1 MRQAPQEAA
10 KSETAPKPKSRGGIN
25 GSSVKDRRAHSELLS
40 GFISKPVSLKR
51 AHNSTSA
58 GEGQGPRFIS
68 PREFD
73 ELFQKISGK
82 AAAVP
87 VEGPRHSKRRC
98 SSASFAEQPNCWTS
112 LVTKSQQK
120 PRSHNAPTAP
130 GISKGP
136 PFAPAVVSSPPL
148 PFWPRSHTD
157 TAPIGQEN
165 EIERKAEKYP
175 SQDLQRDEKIAS
187 QSLQE
192 EDQNVSILLQKK
204 QRKRREKRKAAF
216 LKRQKK
222 DKEVALATSRC
233 EQPRSHSAPPALA
246 NSIGPPLAPA
256 RAPTPPGYFRP
267 IHRSVSGIQQPN
279 ERILQLQLE
288 KQRKRREKRG
298 AAFWKRQEREKI
310 SAHITPEN
318 QQLKK
323 AASRLQVPIQT
334 QPIRR
339 EAADRTTHN
348 SEQIIYQLPREID
361 QPIAALEKDRNRDP
375 NLKISEEVEQKENRI
390 PANIQ
395 QKGKIQFTFHK
406 EDLAS
411 QSQQEGKRFARQILQ
426 NKDQVVKK
434 IKDQQE
440 NIQREK
446 EQLATQSILQ
456 EKLQIQDQ
464 SQQKAEQ
471 IVSENQDPSPN
482 ISEEVAQKENRVA
495 ARIQRKKKL
504 QFAFKKVLASYSPQ
518 KVKRL
523 GRQFLQAKDQIIEK
537 ILDKDEEILAQQR
550 EKEKLALQSPQGSKS
565 FASQILE
572 NKDQIVKKIEDQ
584 HEKIQR
590 EKEQLASQSHL
601 GNKNISDHILQ
612 ENLQNLTQI
621 QDQGQQKAEQIV
633 SENQDPSPNISEEVA
648 QKENRVAARTK
659 QKKKV
664 RFSDQILIKIID
676 EHEEI
681 LAQQREKEKPASQ
694 SQQESKSLAHE
705 ILENKD
711 QIVKKI
717 EDQQEKIQSEKEQ
730 LAPQSH
736 QGNNNISDHILQEK
750 LQNLTLIQDQGQPK
764 AEHIVSENQDPS
776 PNISEEVAQ
785 KENQIVSENQ
795 DPSANIS
802 EEVAQ
807 KENQVAA
814 KIVQKDKFQFASE
827 ISRQVVTSFQENGH
841 QIDSSFVRNIAN
853 IVTGVTGAEK
863 PNLAGPSN
871 GQQQQAAGNSIFV
884 AYVHIILKIID
895 RVCQIQKS
903 KPADPN
909 FNISGGALYL
919 MRRKLAYISH
929 ILIDKS
935 VEGTVTEENIA
946 VLGDIVKILKDTQ
959 KSKPFG
965 FEAKKEAEE
974 LRNTLYHEISMGF
987 EILRR
992 VRELITGWNKTKEGA
1007 PDTGDSGQGTESQN
1021 GAGRG
1026 GDHQTEGSNTA
1037 QKRRNQEDHPPV
1049 IKYQRVDNSFPRFI
1063 TNVPAE
1069 DQVHASKSMAGRER
1083 ENQQQGSKRL
1093 SVFNPPV
1100 YTQHRVRNDAPYI
1113 ANPFDGSDDEEPSQP
1128 RGFANAAGTS
1138 ARQPHMLYSD
1148 AVRLGQNGFPE
1159 ARVNGHSAHPVRRV
1173 PTQVERS
1180 ILTHEM
1186 ERSEHEQYLN
1196 LIHTVAH
1203 NDSVVNRFAKPVA
1216 PPLQRINNQ
1225 QPSWSSLLRG
1235 NQSRPLQQPQ
1245 PLLQPSSL
1253 GRQNS
1258 VSEYARLINSG
1269 ATQQGPVP
1277 APPQLM
1283 RIDSSPNIA
1292 GSHASTISST
1302 DGSNESGSDHSSS
1315 GSNSSVT
1322 AINDSSR
1329 EKKHKHTNHIGS
1341 AKSLRAK
1348 TTRLSMTDALHRRF
1362 ASCIYLKDDF
1372 VEQFKAK
1379 AARMREESEH
1389 RRELAVEEANR
1400 STEERRAYEYKLR
1413 ENIFQYRIP
1422 HKPIF
1427 VIGARDTP
1435 VQKKETKL
1443 IALTP
1448 EHLRRYEQLMYGGPE
1463 DEVLVVKFNMHI
1475 HRRDILSL
1483 KGTEWLND
1491 EIINFYMCLLTD
1503 RSAKPEL
1510 PNVYAMNTFFVPRLL
1525 QAGHA
1530 GVKRW
1535 TRKVDIFSKDVIPVP
1550 VHCNG
1555 VHWCMAIIHLRNKT
1569 IRYYDSMGAPNQAVL
1584 NALEAYLREESLD
1597 KRKQPFDTSVFVIE
1611 NVPNVPQQLNGSDC
1625 GVFSCMFAE
1634 YISRDAPITFSQAE
1648 MEYFRKK
1655 MVLEIVAGEL
1665 WN

>member
-1 MRQAPQEAA
+1 MSQLRATEHARRGRMRQAPQEAA

-464 SQQKAEQ
+464 S
-471 IVSENQDPSPN
+471 
-482 ISEEVAQKENRVA
+482 
-495 ARIQRKKKL
+495 
-504 QFAFKKVLASYSPQ
+504 
-518 KVKRL
+518 
-523 GRQFLQAKDQIIEK
+523 
-537 ILDKDEEILAQQR
+537 
-550 EKEKLALQSPQGSKS
+550 
-565 FASQILE
+565 
-572 NKDQIVKKIEDQ
+572 
-584 HEKIQR
+584 
-590 EKEQLASQSHL
+590 
-601 GNKNISDHILQ
+601 
-612 ENLQNLTQI
+612 
-621 QDQGQQKAEQIV
+621 QQKAEQIV

>member
-1 MRQAPQEAA
+1 MNQLRVTEYARCGRMRQARQEAA
-10 KSETAPKPKSRGGIN
+10 KSETAPNPKSRGGIN
-25 GSSVKDRRAHSELLS
+25 GSSVKDRLAHSELPS
-40 GFISKPVSLKR
+40 EFDNKPVSQKR

-58 GEGQGPRFIS
+58 EPSFSKILS
-68 PREFD
+68 LE
-73 ELFQKISGK
+73 ELEKLAPITRGR

-87 VEGPRHSKRRC
+87 DEDPRHSKST
-98 SSASFAEQPNCWTS
+98 SSSPLFAEQRKYGKS
-112 LVTKSQQK
+112 LLTESQQK
-120 PRSHNAPTAP
+120 PRSHNTPTTPGATAHRERQEKRKAKFWKRQEKDKEAALATSRFEQPRSHNAPTATAN
-130 GISKGP
+130 SKGP
-136 PFAPAVVSSPPL
+136 PFAPAGVSSPPRQFG
-148 PFWPRSHTD
+148 PICDSVRGIRPPNERI
-157 TAPIGQEN
+157 TAPIRQEN
-165 EIERKAEKYP
+165 EIKRKAEELEKLCPITQGRAAAVPDEDPRHSKSTSSSPLFAEQRKYGTSLLTESQQKPRSHNTSTTPGATAHRERQEKRKAKFWKLQEKHKEAALATSRFEQPRSHNAPTATANSKGPPFAPAGVSSPPRQFGPICDSVRGIRPPNERITAPIRQENEIKRKAEKYP
-175 SQDLQRDEKIAS
+175 SQILQGDEKIAP

-192 EDQNVSILLQKK
+192 EDVVLQFQLEKH
-204 QRKRREKRKAAF
+204 RKRRKKREAK
-216 LKRQKK
+216 
-222 DKEVALATSRC
+222 
-233 EQPRSHSAPPALA
+233 
-246 NSIGPPLAPA
+246 
-256 RAPTPPGYFRP
+256 
-267 IHRSVSGIQQPN
+267 
-279 ERILQLQLE
+279 LQLE
-288 KQRKRREKRG
+288 KQRKRREKLKS
-298 AAFWKRQEREKI
+298 AF
-310 SAHITPEN
+310 
-318 QQLKK
+318 KK
-323 AASRLQVPIQT
+323 EASRLQVAIQT
-334 QPIRR
+334 LIKRK
-339 EAADRTTHN
+339 AADRIT
-348 SEQIIYQLPREID
+348 REVD
-361 QPIAALEKDRNRDP
+361 QKIEDLEKERKK
-375 NLKISEEVEQKENRI
+375 KISEELEQKENRV

-395 QKGKIQFTFHK
+395 QKDKIQFAFQK
-406 EDLAS
+406 EELAS
-411 QSQQEGKRFARQILQ
+411 QSQQGGKIFERQILQ
-426 NKDQVVKK
+426 NKDRVVKK

-440 NIQREK
+440 KIKRE
-446 EQLATQSILQ
+446 EEPLVTQNLILQ
-456 EKLQIQDQ
+456 EKLQNLTQDQ
-464 SQQKAEQ
+464 SQQKGEQ
-471 IVSENQDPSPN
+471 IVSENQDPNPK
-482 ISEEVAQKENRVA
+482 ISEEAQTKEKQSA
-495 ARIQRKKKL
+495 AKIQSKEKIL
-504 QFAFKKVLASYSPQ
+504 LAFEKVLASSSQ
-518 KVKRL
+518 QEGKSF
-523 GRQFLQAKDQIIEK
+523 GRQILQKKDQI
-537 ILDKDEEILAQQR
+537 EEILAQQQ
-550 EKEKLALQSPQGSKS
+550 EKEKLGSQSQQESKS
-565 FASQILE
+565 FERQILLS
-572 NKDQIVKKIEDQ
+572 EDQ
-584 HEKIQR
+584 VE
-590 EKEQLASQSHL
+590 
-601 GNKNISDHILQ
+601 
-612 ENLQNLTQI
+612 TQI
-621 QDQGQQKAEQIV
+621 QDQGQQKGEQIV
-633 SENQDPSPNISEEVA
+633 SENQDPNPNISEEV
-648 QKENRVAARTK
+648 E
-659 QKKKV
+659 
-664 RFSDQILIKIID
+664 
-676 EHEEI
+676 
-681 LAQQREKEKPASQ
+681 P
-694 SQQESKSLAHE
+694 
-705 ILENKD
+705 
-711 QIVKKI
+711 
-717 EDQQEKIQSEKEQ
+717 
-730 LAPQSH
+730 
-736 QGNNNISDHILQEK
+736 
-750 LQNLTLIQDQGQPK
+750 
-764 AEHIVSENQDPS
+764 
-776 PNISEEVAQ
+776 
-785 KENQIVSENQ
+785 
-795 DPSANIS
+795 
-802 EEVAQ
+802 
-807 KENQVAA
+807 KENQVAT
-814 KIVQKDKFQFASE
+814 KILQKDKFQFASE
-827 ISRQVVTSFQENGH
+827 ISRLVTSFQKNDH
-841 QIDSSFVRNIAN
+841 QIDSSFVGNISN
-853 IVTGVTGAEK
+853 IVTGVTGAETTNEQ
-863 PNLAGPSN
+863 PNLAGPSH
-871 GQQQQAAGNSIFV
+871 GQQQQAAGDSKFF
-884 AYVHIILKIID
+884 AYID
-895 RVCQIQKS
+895 QVRNIQKS
-903 KPADPN
+903 EPANPN
-909 FNISGGALYL
+909 LNIADGALHL
-919 MRRKLAYISH
+919 MRRKLAYICH
-929 ILIDKS
+929 ILIDDS
-935 VEGTVTEENIA
+935 VEGTITEENIA
-946 VLGDIVKILKDTQ
+946 LLGDIVKVLKDTQ

-965 FEAKKEAEE
+965 VEAEKEAEE
-974 LRNTLYHEISMGF
+974 LINTYEISMGF

-992 VRELITGWNKTKEGA
+992 VRELLTGWNKSKEGA
-1007 PDTGDSGQGTESQN
+1007 PDTGESGQGTEIQN
-1021 GAGRG
+1021 GAGRC
-1026 GDHQTEGSNTA
+1026 GDHQAEGSNTA
-1037 QKRRNQEDHPPV
+1037 QKRRNQEDYPPV

-1138 ARQPHMLYSD
+1138 ARQPQMLYSD
-1148 AVRLGQNGFPE
+1148 AVRLGQNGFAE

-1196 LIHTVAH
+1196 LIHTVT
-1203 NDSVVNRFAKPVA
+1203 NDSVVSRFAKPVA
-1216 PPLQRINNQ
+1216 PPLQRINTQ

-1269 ATQQGPVP
+1269 AAQHGPVP

-1283 RIDSSPNIA
+1283 RIDSSTNVA
-1292 GSHASTISST
+1292 GSHASTISSS
-1302 DGSNESGSDHSSS
+1302 DGSNESGSEHSSS

-1322 AINDSSR
+1322 AIDDSSR
-1329 EKKHKHTNHIGS
+1329 EKKHKHSNHIGS
-1341 AKSLRAK
+1341 VKSLRAK

-1435 VQKKETKL
+1435 VQKKETRL
-1443 IALTP
+1443 IPLTP

-1503 RSAKPEL
+1503 RSAKAEL